1 MNRFQHDK
9 SYTPATGRP
18 ENSPEQAARTGQ
30 HDILAPRPASCRPSL
45 QTPASARTP
54 MSKQHKQI
62 DAHDQATNE
71 FIALAN
77 PLVDDRGLERNLVSA
92 ALMAASG
99 VYATFIAAGN
109 QGFLAENGVD
119 KVAGIYKN
127 NLAYIQKRKKEELEA
142 QGLKPKPLAE
152 VQSDATNPTAT
163 YHAQQ

>member
-1 MNRFQHDK
+1 
-9 SYTPATGRP
+9 
-18 ENSPEQAARTGQ
+18 
-30 HDILAPRPASCRPSL
+30 
-45 QTPASARTP
+45 

-62 DAHDQATNE
+62 DAHNQATNE
-71 FIALAN
+71 FITLAN
-77 PLVDDRGLERNLVSA
+77 QMVNERGFERNLVSA

-99 VYATFIAAGN
+99 IYATFIAAGN

-152 VQSDATNPTAT
+152 VQGDAANPTDT
-163 YHAQQ
+163 DTGKQ

>member
-1 MNRFQHDK
+1 
-9 SYTPATGRP
+9 
-18 ENSPEQAARTGQ
+18 
-30 HDILAPRPASCRPSL
+30 
-45 QTPASARTP
+45 

-62 DAHDQATNE
+62 DTHNQATNE

-77 PLVDDRGLERNLVSA
+77 QLVNDRGFERNLVSA

-152 VQSDATNPTAT
+152 VQGDATNPTDT
-163 YHAQQ
+163 DTGKQ